1 MLYTKVGLE
10 IYSEVGLVAGTSG
23 EGTKR
28 TRCRVRRKGRARV
41 EESID
46 SATRTGKLGL
56 SIGWPGHLC
65 AVIWF
70 DLGDNK
76 LQVGQLRQLIRPYRL
91 LRRVDRF
98 SVY

>member
-1 MLYTKVGLE
+1 M
-10 IYSEVGLVAGTSG
+10 
-23 EGTKR
+23 
-28 TRCRVRRKGRARV
+28 

-70 DLGDNK
+70 DLGDYK
-76 LQVGQLRQLIRPYRL
+76 LQVGQLIRPYRL

-98 SVY
+98 TVSTEA